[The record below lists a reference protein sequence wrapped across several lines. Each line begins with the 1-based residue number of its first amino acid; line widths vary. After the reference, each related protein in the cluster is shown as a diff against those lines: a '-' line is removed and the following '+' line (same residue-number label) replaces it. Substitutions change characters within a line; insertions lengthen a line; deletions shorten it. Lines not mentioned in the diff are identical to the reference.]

1 MEHFAIDTNANDAF
15 KWQNVRR
22 SHLIGMSIPESR
34 FKNGDTVYGKM
45 GRKGTIVGGPIDECD
60 PIWEVIWADEPEVTR
75 FIQESH
81 LISLEQKV
89 VNNLCS

>member
-1 MEHFAIDTNANDAF
+1 
-15 KWQNVRR
+15 
-22 SHLIGMSIPESR
+22 MSIPESG

-60 PIWEVIWADEPEVTR
+60 PIWEVIWDDEPEVTR

-81 LISLEQKV
+81 LTSLDQHALS
-89 VNNLCS
+89 NHCS